1 MYHSQLKFI
10 SETVFIS
17 ERVFLESIQLNI
29 CFSVF
34 SSWNQDCSIKF
45 LWLSHELSWIIWII
59 MNHNKDD
66 ITWFALLDTQKI
78 DIWMYQWQKD
88 FQNSV
93 IISQMTKQGNST
105 QKPGLGR
112 ETGYG
117 NPSKGCKY
125 LKPKRTK
132 KQSQWKRLI
141 PLGSDKACVWTRSW
155 F

>member
-1 MYHSQLKFI
+1 
-10 SETVFIS
+10 
-17 ERVFLESIQLNI
+17 
-29 CFSVF
+29 
-34 SSWNQDCSIKF
+34 
-45 LWLSHELSWIIWII
+45 
-59 MNHNKDD
+59 
-66 ITWFALLDTQKI
+66 
-78 DIWMYQWQKD
+78 MYQWQKD

-93 IISQMTKQGNST
+93 IISQMRKQGNST

-141 PLGSDKACVWTRSW
+141 PLGSDKACV
-155 F
+155 